1 MGNGARAPQEDCGR
15 FGPLWFLQQFRGGGA
30 MAGQR
35 DILSVGIDI
44 GTSTTQVIFS
54 RIAMEN
60 TAGYFTIPKVSIV
73 EKEVVYR
80 SEIYTTPLLNRSL
93 IDGDRVRE
101 MVAAEFARAGF
112 TPADTDTGAVIIT
125 GESARKEN
133 SALVLEKLSGFAGEF
148 VVSTAGPDLEAII
161 AGKGSGAQQYS
172 EEMSCTAVNLD
183 IGGGTTNIAL
193 FDCGRT
199 AGKGCLDI
207 GGRLIRLAPDRT
219 VTYISPAAA
228 LVAEARGV
236 RLREG
241 EGADLGALREVCRGM
256 AQLLEECLGLSPPSA
271 LLRQVQTPGS
281 SWLELAGERPIRAIF
296 FSGGV
301 ADGVYRGIAGE
312 DPIPYG
318 DIGLLL
324 GEAIREG
331 RLCTAFRL
339 VRGRETI
346 RATVVGAG
354 SYTTTLS
361 GSTIT
366 YTDPGVFPFKNVPVV
381 KLTAEE
387 QEAGFCGE
395 AGPIGER
402 VRWFLGQS
410 DSSRV
415 VIGLEGEADPSY
427 RRLKALAGALARA
440 AGELPPGE
448 PLLLVVE
455 SDIAKAL
462 GQAVAGELGNCR
474 PVVALDSIQ
483 VEQNDYIDIG
493 KPLMDGLVVPV
504 VVKTLIFG

>member
-1 MGNGARAPQEDCGR
+1 MSDPKT
-15 FGPLWFLQQFRGGGA
+15 
-30 MAGQR
+30 
-35 DILSVGIDI
+35 ILSVGIDI

-73 EKEVVYR
+73 DKEVVYR
-80 SEIYTTPLLNRSL
+80 SDIYTTPLLDRTR
-93 IDGDRVRE
+93 IDGDRVRDI
-101 MVAAEFARAGF
+101 VAAEFQRAGF

-161 AGKGSGAQQYS
+161 AGKGSGAQQYA

-207 GGRLIRLAPDRT
+207 GGRLIRLEPDRT

-228 LVAEARGV
+228 LVAESRGIH
-236 RLREG
+236 LREG
-241 EGADLGALREVCRGM
+241 ERAGLPELREVCRGM
-256 AQLLEECLGLSPPSA
+256 AQLLEECLGLAPQSA
-271 LLRQVQTPGS
+271 LLRAVQTPGS
-281 SWLELAGERPIRAIF
+281 TWLDLTGQKPIRAIF

-301 ADGVYRGIAGE
+301 ADGVYRGLSAGE

-331 RLCTAFRL
+331 RLCSAFRL
-339 VRGRETI
+339 EKGKETI

-366 YTDPGVFPFKNVPVV
+366 YTDAGVFPLKNVPVL
-381 KLTAEE
+381 KLSPEE
-387 QEAGFCGE
+387 QEAGF
-395 AGPIGER
+395 AGNAAPMAER
-402 VRWFLGQS
+402 VRWFLQQS
-410 DSSRV
+410 DSSRL
-415 VIGLEGEADPSY
+415 VIALEGEPDPSY
-427 RRLKALAGALARA
+427 PRLKALAAAAAQA
-440 AGELPPGE
+440 AGELPPE
-448 PLLLVVE
+448 APLLLVVE

-462 GQAVAGELGNCR
+462 GQAVAARLAGR
-474 PVVALDSIQ
+474 PVVALDSIH
-483 VEQNDYIDIG
+483 VDQNDYMDLG
-493 KPLMDGLVVPV
+493 RPLMDGLVVPV

>member
-1 MGNGARAPQEDCGR
+1 MSASDPRT
-15 FGPLWFLQQFRGGGA
+15 
-30 MAGQR
+30 
-35 DILSVGIDI
+35 ILSVGIDI

-73 EKEVVYR
+73 DKEIIYR
-80 SEIYTTPLLNRSL
+80 SDIYTTPLLDRSR
-93 IDGDRVRE
+93 IDGDRVRDI
-101 MVAAEFARAGF
+101 VAVEFSRAGF

-207 GGRLIRLAPDRT
+207 GGRLIRLEPDRT
-219 VTYISPAAA
+219 VTYLSPAAA
-228 LVAEARGV
+228 LVAESRGV
-236 RLREG
+236 HLREG
-241 EGADLGALREVCRGM
+241 EPASLADLQEVCRGM
-256 AQLLEECLGLSPPSA
+256 TQLLEECLGLAPTSA

-281 SWLELAGERPIRAIF
+281 SWLDLTGQKPIRAIF

-301 ADGVYRGIAGE
+301 ADGVYRGLSGGE

-324 GEAIREG
+324 GQAIREG

-339 VRGRETI
+339 EKGKETI

-366 YTDPGVFPFKNVPVV
+366 YTDPGVFPLKNVPVL

-387 QEAGFCGE
+387 QESAFSGSSGVV
-395 AGPIGER
+395 AER
-402 VRWFLGQS
+402 VRWFLDQS
-410 DSSRV
+410 DSGVV
-415 VIGLEGEADPSY
+415 VIALDGEPDPSY
-427 RRLKALAGALARA
+427 QRLKALAGALAEA
-440 AGELPPGE
+440 SGALPAGA

-462 GQAVAGELGNCR
+462 GQAAAGRLTGR
-474 PVVALDSIQ
+474 AVVSLDSIH
-483 VEQNDYIDIG
+483 VEQNDYIDMG
-493 KPLMDGLVVPV
+493 RPLMGGLVVPV

>member
-1 MGNGARAPQEDCGR
+1 MS
-15 FGPLWFLQQFRGGGA
+15 
-30 MAGQR
+30 GQKE
-35 DILSVGIDI
+35 ILSVGIDI
-44 GTSTTQVIFS
+44 GTSTTQVVFS

-73 EKEVVYR
+73 DKEIIYR
-80 SEIYTTPLLNRSL
+80 SEIYTTPLLNQSL

-101 MVAAEFARAGF
+101 MVASEFAKAGF
-112 TPADTDTGAVIIT
+112 TPADTGTGAVIIT

-161 AGKGSGAQQYS
+161 AGKGSGAQQHS

-199 AGKGCLDI
+199 AAKGCLDI
-207 GGRLIRLAPDRT
+207 GGRLIRLEPDFT
-219 VTYISPAAA
+219 VTYISPSAA
-228 LVAEARGV
+228 LIAESRGIP
-236 RLREG
+236 LRTG
-241 EGADLGALREVCRGM
+241 EPASLADLSEVCRGM
-256 AQLLEECLGLSPPSA
+256 AQLLEEALGLSPASS

-281 SWLELAGERPIRAIF
+281 SWLDLTGLKPIRAIF

-301 ADGVYRGIAGE
+301 ADGVYRGQPPE
-312 DPIPYG
+312 DDPIPYG

-324 GEAIREG
+324 GRAIREG
-331 RLCTAFRL
+331 RLCSAFRL
-339 VRGRETI
+339 EKGKETI

-354 SYTTTLS
+354 SYTTSLS

-366 YTDPGVFPFKNVPVV
+366 YTGEVFPLKNIPVL
-381 KLTAEE
+381 KLTTEE
-387 QEAGFCGE
+387 QEAAFSGNSRLV
-395 AGPIGER
+395 AER
-402 VRWFLGQS
+402 VDWFLSQS
-410 DSSRV
+410 DSSLL
-415 VIGLEGEADPSY
+415 VIALDGEPDPSY
-427 RRLKALAGALARA
+427 SRLKSLAASLAEASRP
-440 AGELPPGE
+440 LPPGA

-462 GQAVAGELGNCR
+462 GQAVAGRLDGSR
-474 PVVALDSIQ
+474 PVVALDSIH
-483 VEQNDYIDIG
+483 VEQNDYIDMG

>member
-1 MGNGARAPQEDCGR
+1 
-15 FGPLWFLQQFRGGGA
+15 
-30 MAGQR
+30 MAGQK

-73 EKEVVYR
+73 DKEVVYR
-80 SEIYTTPLLNRSL
+80 GEIHTTPLLDRSR

-101 MVAAEFARAGF
+101 LVAEEFRKAGF

-133 SALVLEKLSGFAGEF
+133 SALVLEALSGFAGEF

-172 EEMSCTAVNLD
+172 EEMCCTAVNLD

-207 GGRLIRLAPDRT
+207 GGRLIRLEADRT

-228 LVAEARGV
+228 LVAESRGIC
-236 RLREG
+236 LREG
-241 EGADLGALREVCRGM
+241 ERAELAALREVCRGM
-256 AQLLEECLGLSPPSA
+256 AQLLEECLGLAPESP
-271 LLRQVQTPGS
+271 LLRRVQTPGS
-281 SWLELAGERPIRAIF
+281 SWLEPAGQKPIRAIF

-301 ADGVYRGIAGE
+301 ADGVYRGIGSGE
-312 DPIPYG
+312 DPLPYG

-331 RLCTAFRL
+331 RLCSAFRL
-339 VRGRETI
+339 ERGKETI

-361 GSTIT
+361 GSTIS
-366 YTDPGVFPFKNVPVV
+366 YTGEIFPLKNVPVL

-387 QEAGFCGE
+387 QEAAFRGE
-395 AGPIGER
+395 AGPIRER
-402 VRWFLGQS
+402 VEWFLRQS
-410 DSSRV
+410 DSGV
-415 VIGLEGEADPSY
+415 LVIALAGEADPSY
-427 RRLKALAGALARA
+427 SRLKALAGALAGA
-440 AGELPPGE
+440 SEALPPGA
-448 PLLLVVE
+448 PLLVVVE
-455 SDIAKAL
+455 SDMAKAL
-462 GQAVAGELGNCR
+462 GQAAAGLLAGRR
-474 PVVALDSIQ
+474 PVAALDSIY
-483 VEQNDYIDIG
+483 VEQNDYIDMG
-493 KPLMDGLVVPV
+493 RPLMDGLVVPV

>member
-1 MGNGARAPQEDCGR
+1 
-15 FGPLWFLQQFRGGGA
+15 
-30 MAGQR
+30 MAGQK

-60 TAGYFTIPKVSIV
+60 TAGYFAIPKVSIV
-73 EKEVVYR
+73 DKEVVYR
-80 SEIYTTPLLNRSL
+80 GEIYTTPLVNQSL

-101 MVAAEFARAGF
+101 LVAAEFARAGF

-172 EEMSCTAVNLD
+172 EEMCCTAVNLD

-199 AGKGCLDI
+199 AAKGCLDI
-207 GGRLIRLAPDRT
+207 GGRLVRLERDQT
-219 VTYISPAAA
+219 ITYISPAAQR
-228 LVAEARGV
+228 VAESRG
-236 RLREG
+236 LTIREG
-241 EGADLGALREVCRGM
+241 ERADPDTLRELCRGM
-256 AQLLEECLGLSPPSA
+256 AQLLEECLGLAPQSP

-281 SWLELAGERPIRAIF
+281 SWLDLSGQKPIRAIF

-301 ADGVYRGIAGE
+301 ADGIYRGPARGE
-312 DPIPYG
+312 DLFPYG

-331 RLCTAFRL
+331 RLCSAFRL
-339 VRGRETI
+339 EKGAETI

-354 SYTTTLS
+354 TYTTTLS

-366 YTDPGVFPFKNVPVV
+366 YTDPGVFPLKNVPVL
-381 KLTAEE
+381 KLTGEE
-387 QEAGFCGE
+387 QEAGFSGDPE
-395 AGPIGER
+395 PARER
-402 VRWFLGQS
+402 IRWFLEQS
-410 DSSRV
+410 DSRNLV
-415 VIGLEGEADPSY
+415 VALDGEPDPSY
-427 RRLKALAGALARA
+427 SRLKSLGAALAQASAALPE
-440 AGELPPGE
+440 GVPF
-448 PLLLVVE
+448 LLVVE
-455 SDIAKAL
+455 QDIAKAL
-462 GQAVAGELGNCR
+462 GNAVAAELGGTR
-474 PVVALDSIQ
+474 KVVSLDSIH
-483 VEQNDYIDIG
+483 VEQNDYIDLG
-493 KPLMDGLVVPV
+493 RPLMDGLVVPV

>member
-1 MGNGARAPQEDCGR
+1 MPGEKE
-15 FGPLWFLQQFRGGGA
+15 
-30 MAGQR
+30 
-35 DILSVGIDI
+35 ILSVGIDI

-73 EKEVVYR
+73 DKEVIYR
-80 SEIYTTPLLNRSL
+80 GEIHTTPLVNQSL
-93 IDGDRVRE
+93 IDGERVRE
-101 MVAAEFARAGF
+101 LVAAEFGAAGF

-172 EEMSCTAVNLD
+172 REMSCTAVNLD

-199 AGKGCLDI
+199 AAKGCLDI
-207 GGRLIRLAPDRT
+207 GGRLVRLGGDRT
-219 VTYISPAAA
+219 VTYISPAARK
-228 LVAEARGV
+228 VAESRGIAI
-236 RLREG
+236 REG
-241 EGADLGALREVCRGM
+241 EQASLSDLRELCRGM
-256 AQLLEECLGLSPPSA
+256 AQLLEECLGLSPQSP
-271 LLRQVQTPGS
+271 LLREVQTPGS
-281 SWLELAGERPIRAIF
+281 SWLELAGQKPIRAIF

-301 ADGVYRGIAGE
+301 ADGVYRGLSWE
-312 DPIPYG
+312 ENPLPYG

-339 VRGRETI
+339 EKGVETI

-366 YTDPGVFPFKNVPVV
+366 YTDPGVFPLKNIPVL
-381 KLTAEE
+381 KLTPEE
-387 QEAGFCGE
+387 QETAFSGNPE
-395 AGPIGER
+395 PVGER
-402 VRWFLGQS
+402 VRWFLRQS
-410 DSSRV
+410 DSG
-415 VIGLEGEADPSY
+415 VIVLAMDGEADPSY
-427 RRLKALAGALARA
+427 PRLKTLGAALARA
-440 AGELPPGE
+440 ADALPEGA

-455 SDIAKAL
+455 QDIAKAL
-462 GQAVAGELGNCR
+462 GNVIAAELGNAR
-474 PVVALDSIQ
+474 AVVSLDSIH
-483 VEQNDYIDIG
+483 VEQNDYIDLG
-493 KPLMDGLVVPV
+493 RPLMDGLVVPV

>member
-1 MGNGARAPQEDCGR
+1 MSGEKE
-15 FGPLWFLQQFRGGGA
+15 
-30 MAGQR
+30 
-35 DILSVGIDI
+35 ILSVGIDI

-73 EKEVVYR
+73 GKEVVYR
-80 SEIYTTPLLNRSL
+80 SAIHTTPLLSQSL

-101 MVAAEFARAGF
+101 LVAGEFRKAGY
-112 TPADTDTGAVIIT
+112 TPADTSTGAVIIT

-172 EEMSCTAVNLD
+172 EEMNCTAVNLD

-193 FDCGRT
+193 FDCGKT

-207 GGRLIRLAPDRT
+207 GGRLVRLEGDRT

-228 LVAEARGV
+228 RVAESRGLT
-236 RLREG
+236 LREG
-241 EGADLGALREVCRGM
+241 ERASLGDLRELCRGM
-256 AQLLEECLGLSPPSA
+256 AQLLEECLGLAPQSP
-271 LLRQVQTPGS
+271 LLREVQTPGS
-281 SWLELAGERPIRAIF
+281 SWLDLAGQRPVRAIF

-301 ADGVYRGIAGE
+301 ADGVYRGLGGGE

-339 VRGRETI
+339 EKGKETI

-366 YTDPGVFPFKNVPVV
+366 YTDPGVFPLKNIPVL
-381 KLTAEE
+381 KLSPEE
-387 QEAGFCGE
+387 QEAAFSGDPE
-395 AGPIGER
+395 PVRER
-402 VRWFLGQS
+402 ILWFLRQS
-410 DSSRV
+410 DSGTIV
-415 VIGLEGEADPSY
+415 VALDGEGDPSY
-427 RRLKALAGALARA
+427 SRLKALGGALARA
-440 AGELPPGE
+440 AEALPEGA

-455 SDIAKAL
+455 QDIAKAL
-462 GQAVAGELGNCR
+462 GNAVAAQAGGTR
-474 PVVALDSIQ
+474 GMVALDSIH
-483 VEQNDYIDIG
+483 VEQNDYIDMG
-493 KPLMDGLVVPV
+493 RPLMDGLVVPV